1 MIQRRFTLLVKPP
14 GQGRGFAG
22 KGATVIEVQT
32 TFGAILHGVVKREY
46 ENNQGNE
53 PDRGFFLKKEHVTS
67 ARILAERSSQ
77 IVKDFVVKCGAL
89 NSESL
94 ECTMT
99 YDDRPGDRQARRN
112 RKKDKARKAPLEETK
127 AKELARFEF
136 EGATVETRASKRR
149 KMSTAAQTSGSVGLP
164 VPTPVQLLGKPV
176 MNRRGIWDCSWHRS
190 IKCEMYE
197 MAREFKLHVKP
208 PGQGRGFA
216 GRGAS
221 SFTVSTTLDANLHDA
236 VEDAYQRTEG
246 EKPVRGF
253 RFQGPKQV
261 TSSGCITVKDFVAKC
276 GALDGDSMQCTI
288 ARSRWLW
295 RQAGEA
301 KQSEGEDSGGG
312 RGDTEQEEEDGD
324 SRAAASA
331 HTSATPWK
339 ARAEPLRDLGLPPE
353 IELEARERQ
362 VQDVWFRKH
371 YTGRHTRCPRRRW
384 LRPGRLQ

>member
-32 TFGAILHGVVKREY
+32 TFGAILHDVVKREY
-46 ENNQGNE
+46 EKNQGNE

-94 ECTMT
+94 ACTMT

-176 MNRRGIWDCSWHRS
+176 KNRREIWDCL
-190 IKCEMYE
+190 E
-197 MAREFKLHVKP
+197 KL
-208 PGQGRGFA
+208 
-216 GRGAS
+216 S
-221 SFTVSTTLDANLHDA
+221 
-236 VEDAYQRTEG
+236 
-246 EKPVRGF
+246 
-253 RFQGPKQV
+253 
-261 TSSGCITVKDFVAKC
+261 
-276 GALDGDSMQCTI
+276 
-288 ARSRWLW
+288 
-295 RQAGEA
+295 
-301 KQSEGEDSGGG
+301 
-312 RGDTEQEEEDGD
+312 
-324 SRAAASA
+324 
-331 HTSATPWK
+331 
-339 ARAEPLRDLGLPPE
+339 
-353 IELEARERQ
+353 
-362 VQDVWFRKH
+362 
-371 YTGRHTRCPRRRW
+371 
-384 LRPGRLQ
+384 